1 MGVPVRILAVAALVI
16 VLSPA
21 FAQSPQGCLVY
32 DSEINKNYQ
41 GGCKDG
47 KAEGFGTARGSA
59 TYVGEFKEGRK
70 NGKGVQAWES
80 GNRYEGEFFQDLR
93 HGKGIFTFGE
103 KSIWAGQR
111 YEGDFFEDAFNGLG
125 VYTWPWGDRYSG
137 PFKDGNFAGDWSPMM
152 LSRYRAHVEAIRAME
167 KPGLKL
173 CREASK
179 GIGLKEQILATTVAV
194 NAARQIVSVRIT
206 KLGQVPLVIAGS
218 QVKEGD
224 TVWDDPLNWT
234 PCL

>member
-1 MGVPVRILAVAALVI
+1 MKVTWAFVLLLGVPSAT
-16 VLSPA
+16 
-21 FAQSPQGCLVY
+21 FAQAPQTCLVY
-32 DSEINKNYQ
+32 DLEINKNYE

-70 NGKGVQAWES
+70 HGKGVQTWES
-80 GNRYEGEFFQDLR
+80 GSRYEGEFFQDLR
-93 HGKGIFTFGE
+93 QGAGTFTFGE
-103 KSIWAGQR
+103 RTLLAGQR
-111 YEGDFFEDAFNGLG
+111 YEGGFFEDRFNGFG

-137 PFKDGNFAGDWSPMM
+137 SFKDGNFAGAWSPMM
-152 LSRYRAHVEAIRAME
+152 LPRYRAHVEAIRAME

-173 CREASK
+173 CRESSK

-194 NAARQIVSVRIT
+194 NAAAQAVSIRIT
-206 KLGQVPLVIAGS
+206 KLGQAPLIIAGS